1 MEPYFGAIPN
11 CSPLFSLDYVGK
23 LFRFSESEFFLI
35 CKMAVWVLK
44 EPTDGKGLI
53 SAWHVSGAKDAVF
66 LLVPSEA
73 QEVEERTVI
82 RDQHRVCK
90 TNRT

>member
-1 MEPYFGAIPN
+1 
-11 CSPLFSLDYVGK
+11 
-23 LFRFSESEFFLI
+23 
-35 CKMAVWVLK
+35 MAVWVLK

-73 QEVEERTVI
+73 LEVEEHTVI
-82 RDQHRVCK
+82 RHQHCVCK
-90 TNRT
+90 TNCT